1 MNTGTQVM
9 REERICS
16 NCQTAVP
23 KAMLRCREC
32 GTRLPPVS
40 TSQPSSSQT
49 SGTSGSFS
57 IDDLLDSAETVDT
70 PEQETAYVGR
80 DGKIRKPCPKCGR
93 RVKAPIVAAGKTVQC
108 PFCTVPVSLPS
119 RDQLQRSSSDSSATS
134 NVAPSVFNRSAE
146 VNTHVPAAD
155 SRKEAPSNDSSSSSG
170 SHSLGMIGEDGRIR
184 TNCGNCQRRVKAPSS
199 LAGMEV
205 RCPFCGDQ
213 VLIPAIAAQSAAN
226 SSAKSGV
233 DEVTSRLRGQ
243 LTESIDVALAKPLR
257 YEELET
263 PANPQN
269 KKQVKAWRN
278 AIFKSLESDANRK
291 DVEIAR
297 EALKNVSESGDQK
310 LGQEIAQQL
319 TKFDDRLRAPVLLTL
334 GKLRI
339 DEAFEPIMRALAS
352 PNIDEVRAAIQALGE
367 FASSSIVRPLLIV
380 QAIHSSESVRVKVA
394 IGKTGQAGARELMG
408 IIESNADKWMR
419 TAATKMLNQFN
430 SVEAIEVLERVLE
443 RDDVDMRREAAEALV
458 NISDRGII
466 RPLVAM
472 LQDEDPRIRTLAAS
486 GLIKTADKRAIAPLI
501 IALNDDFFEVR
512 ANAIQ
517 ALGEHGDETAAPKLM
532 QFLGEGHLETQI
544 LSAEAL
550 GKLGR
555 TEAVPHLIALF
566 EEHHRQADSEKL
578 NQKIVDALRRI
589 RDTRATLPLVDALD
603 TPSSRLRRRIVEAL
617 GVIGDPS
624 ARVALQNVLSQDT
637 NEDVRAAA
645 AKALGVLGDP
655 AAVPALREALTE
667 TADVR
672 VKALIALGQF
682 NDPSVRNAVREML
695 ADPVPQVRYQAIN
708 VLKDLADPETIPD
721 LEPLVLDQD
730 GLVKRGALTALESLG
745 DKRSESEIAKSVKK
759 RQRTKSQRNLLV
771 DLIPTSMVGTF
782 AAIPGGLPT
791 IVGGLALVIALGFGL
806 SQMGGMSMPGIGLP
820 SLGSGKP
827 VIQGYVTGVSVSEDG
842 SLIFVSRSR
851 GLTEL
856 WNSQTGKRV
865 DTTTDLPKSA
875 EVLINKSLSTAAVAG
890 PREMHFIDV
899 TDSGFGD
906 VLAVPSEGGV
916 IGIASNM
923 DHSIFATLGLDGVVR
938 RWDMKTRASDAAIA
952 VKNILG
958 IGINSDGSIIAGLS
972 RRDLTMF
979 DAKTGEVVAQVKI
992 PDLAMS
998 EAGASMAFSPD
1009 DSILAVGTTL
1019 GKVFT
1024 IDVKKARLLGELSN
1038 VPYFTRVG
1046 FSKDGTLFT
1055 FNTKLLKF
1063 SDPSKNEPVEVGSDF
1078 EIASTIA
1085 FSPAGVFASGK
1096 DDEKPIYVTEVSK
1109 GKPGV
1114 FEAN

>member
-1 MNTGTQVM
+1 MP
-9 REERICS
+9 EERICS
-16 NCQTAVP
+16 SCQTPVP

-32 GTRLPPVS
+32 GTRVPPAAPPKPAPNE
-40 TSQPSSSQT
+40 SQA

-57 IDDLLDSAETVDT
+57 IDDMLDSAETIHT
-70 PEQETAYVGR
+70 QEQQTAYVGR
-80 DGKIRKPCPKCGR
+80 DGKIRKPCPDCGR
-93 RVKAPIVAAGKTVQC
+93 RVKAPLVAAGKTVKC
-108 PFCTVPVSLPS
+108 PFCAVPVPMPT
-119 RDQLQRSSSDSSATS
+119 RDQLERRNSDSSTGS
-134 NVAPSVFNRSAE
+134 NVAPSVFNRSME
-146 VNTHVPAAD
+146 VNIPLPTNE
-155 SRKEAPSNDSSSSSG
+155 SRKEKPSSDSSSG
-170 SHSLGMIGEDGRIR
+170 DHDVGVVGADGRIR
-184 TNCGNCQRRVKAPSS
+184 TNCGSCQRRVKAPAS

-213 VLIPAIAAQSAAN
+213 VTIPAVVDQSSAN
-226 SSAKSGV
+226 SSVNSGI
-233 DEVTSRLRGQ
+233 DEATARLRGQ
-243 LTESIDVALAKPLR
+243 LAESIEVALAKPLR
-257 YEELET
+257 YEELESPAT
-263 PANPQN
+263 PSN
-269 KKQVKAWRN
+269 KKHVKTWRA
-278 AIFKSLESDANRK
+278 AILKSLEPDASRK
-291 DVEIAR
+291 DVELAR

-310 LGQEIAQQL
+310 LGQEIAEQL
-319 TKFDDRLRAPVLLTL
+319 PKFDDRLRAPVLLTL

-339 DEAFEPIMRALAS
+339 EAAFEPIMRALAS
-352 PNIDEVRAAIQALGE
+352 PNVDEVRAAIQGLGE
-367 FASSSIVRPLLIV
+367 FASSNIVQPLLVV
-380 QAIHSSESVRVKVA
+380 QAIHTSESVRVKVA
-394 IGKTGQAGARELMG
+394 LGKTGQAGARELMG

-419 TAATKMLNQFN
+419 TAAAKMLNQFN
-430 SVEAIEVLERVLE
+430 SVESIEVLERVLE

-466 RPLVAM
+466 RPLVTM
-472 LQDEDPRIRTLAAS
+472 LQDDDPRIRTLAAG

-532 QFLGEGHLETQI
+532 QFLSEGHLETQI

-578 NQKIVDALRRI
+578 NQKIVDAFRRI

-603 TPSSRLRRRIVEAL
+603 VPSSRLRRRIVEAL

-624 ARVALQNVLSQDT
+624 ARVALQNVLKQDT
-637 NEDVRAAA
+637 TEDVRAAA

-655 AAVPALREALTE
+655 SAVPALRDALTE
-667 TADVR
+667 AADVR

-682 NDPSVRNAVREML
+682 NDPSVGGAVREML

-708 VLKDLADPETIPD
+708 VLKDLGDPNTIPD
-721 LEPLVLDQD
+721 LEPLVLDED
-730 GLVKRGALTALESLG
+730 GLVKRGALAALESLG
-745 DKRSESEIAKSVKK
+745 DTRSESEIAKSVKK
-759 RQRTKSQRNLLV
+759 QKRSKSQRNFMV
-771 DLIPTSMVGTF
+771 DLIPTSMVGSF
-782 AAIPGGLPT
+782 AAIPGGMKT
-791 IVGGLALVIALGFGL
+791 IVGGIVLVVALGFGF

-827 VIQGYVTGVSVSEDG
+827 VILGYVTGVSVSEDG
-842 SLIFVSRSR
+842 GMVFVSRSR

-856 WNSQTGKRV
+856 WNTTSGKRV
-865 DTTTDLPKSA
+865 DTTTELPKSA
-875 EVLINKSLSTAAVAG
+875 EILISKQLSTAAVAG

-899 TDSGFGD
+899 TDSGFGK
-906 VLAVPSEGGV
+906 VQSVPSEGSV

-923 DHSIFATLGLDGVVR
+923 DHTIFATLGLDGVVR
-938 RWDMKTRASDAAIA
+938 RWDMKTRTSDAAIA
-952 VKNILG
+952 VERILG
-958 IGINSDGSIIAGLS
+958 IGINSDGSIVAGLS
-972 RRDLTMF
+972 RMALTMF
-979 DAKTGEVVAQVKI
+979 DAKTGEVIGEVKI
-992 PDLAMS
+992 PQLAQN

-1009 DSILAVGTTL
+1009 DSVLAVGTTL
-1019 GKVFT
+1019 GKVLTF
-1024 IDVKKARLLGELSN
+1024 DVKKARLLGELSN

-1109 GKPGV
+1109 GKPGI